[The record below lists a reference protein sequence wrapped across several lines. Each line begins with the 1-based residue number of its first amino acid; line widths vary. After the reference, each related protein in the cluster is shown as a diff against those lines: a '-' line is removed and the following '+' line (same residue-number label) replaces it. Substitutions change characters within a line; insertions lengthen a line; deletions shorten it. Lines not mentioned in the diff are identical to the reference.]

1 MKYLALI
8 VIVLL
13 VGCTSSQQVGKRE
26 ATQQQEI
33 LPDLDGF
40 GAQLAAELGQYVRPF
55 KPNSTLAVTSFFKAN
70 QLDDTIDG
78 QGSGLSVA
86 LQESLMTHL
95 SQMGADVVEYRLRNA
110 LSLQSSADSMLS
122 RELNKLNQRQK
133 IDLVVV
139 GTIVESRDT
148 YLVNARLVDTLH
160 NRAVSAA
167 SISIP
172 KAAMWGTERV
182 TNRDGQ
188 IIRSQY

>member
-1 MKYLALI
+1 MKYLVLI
-8 VIVLL
+8 MVMFM
-13 VGCTSSQQVGKRE
+13 VGCTNGHQFGKRE
-26 ATQQQEI
+26 ATQQQEA
-33 LPDLDGF
+33 LPDLDTF
-40 GAQLAAELGQYVRPF
+40 GAQLAVELGQYVRPF
-55 KPNSTLAVTSFFKAN
+55 KPNSTVAVTSFFRAN
-70 QLDDTIDG
+70 QLDNTLDG
-78 QGSGLSVA
+78 QGFGLGLA

-122 RELNKLNQRQK
+122 RELDMLNQRQK

-160 NRAVSAA
+160 NRSVSAA

-172 KAAMWGTERV
+172 KIAMWGTERV
-182 TNRDGQ
+182 TNRNGQ